1 MVDKA
6 ANTQK
11 KKRVRP
17 ERNALIRAQD
27 AARQAEATKRKKE
40 REEKLGMRVLK
51 GEIYRK
57 TDEDLAAILAV
68 SGCEEIEIVANMISR
83 MRELMCRDSHAFAVL
98 TSHEPLPEV
107 WHG

>member
-1 MVDKA
+1 MTDKA
-6 ANTQK
+6 PAAEK

-17 ERNALIRAQD
+17 ERTALIRAQD

-40 REEKLGMRVLK
+40 REQKLGMRVLS

-57 TDEDLAAILAV
+57 TDEDLAALLAAT
-68 SGCEEIEIVANMISR
+68 GCEEIEVVANMISR
-83 MRELMCRDSHAFAVL
+83 MRELMCRDSHAFEVL
-98 TSHEPLPEV
+98 TSHKPLPEV